1 MNNIHLRSRAIKDIR
16 NAYFIG
22 ALAGIM
28 SAVIFYT
35 IRPLLFLII
44 LIGLWF
50 WYIMTKLSNNISAE
64 ETIKARLGK
73 EAK

>member
-1 MNNIHLRSRAIKDIR
+1 MNPRDLRTPRSSDV
-16 NAYFIG
+16 G
-22 ALAGIM
+22 
-28 SAVIFYT
+28 VCQT

-50 WYIMTKLSNNISAE
+50 WYIMTKLSNDISAKE
-64 ETIKARLGK
+64 IIKARLGK